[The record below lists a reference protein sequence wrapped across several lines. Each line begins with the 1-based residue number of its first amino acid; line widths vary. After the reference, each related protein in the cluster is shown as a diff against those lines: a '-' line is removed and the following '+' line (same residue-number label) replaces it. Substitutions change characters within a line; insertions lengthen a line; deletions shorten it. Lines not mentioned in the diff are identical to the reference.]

1 MSSSYKHIIWDWNGT
16 LLNDI
21 ALCLQVLNR
30 LLARRGRVSI
40 TLEDYR
46 RNFGFPVIHFYK
58 YLGLEAD
65 EASFQQVSREFIEDY
80 ETYWFEECALHP
92 EAAKI
97 LAQLAQS
104 GISHSVLSAAKQEAL
119 NAGIQHFGIRRHFLG
134 LAGADNIYAE
144 GKIGKGRYWVRQLDW
159 DPEEIVLIGDT
170 VHDYE
175 VAQAI
180 GTDCILLA
188 HGHHSFQRL
197 AKTGVSVAHSLQE
210 LVPLILKDTVG
221 INGLG
226 LPKIAHKLGE
236 ISANT

>member
-1 MSSSYKHIIWDWNGT
+1 MATNYKHIIWDWNGT

-40 TLEDYR
+40 TREDYR

-58 YLGLEAD
+58 YLGLETD
-65 EASFQQVSREFIEDY
+65 KDSFEKVSQEFIEDF
-80 ETYWFEECALHP
+80 EACWFKECTLHP
-92 EAAKI
+92 EATSV
-97 LAQLAQS
+97 LAQLTQL

-119 NAGIQHFGIRRHFLG
+119 NAGIQYFGIHMHFLG

-144 GKIGKGRYWVRQLDW
+144 GKIDKGRHWVRQLDW

-175 VAQAI
+175 VARAI
-180 GTDCILLA
+180 GTDCILMA

-197 AKTGVSVAHSLQE
+197 AKTGVPVVHSLQE
-210 LVPLILKDTVG
+210 LVPLLVIT
-221 INGLG
+221 
-226 LPKIAHKLGE
+226 
-236 ISANT
+236 